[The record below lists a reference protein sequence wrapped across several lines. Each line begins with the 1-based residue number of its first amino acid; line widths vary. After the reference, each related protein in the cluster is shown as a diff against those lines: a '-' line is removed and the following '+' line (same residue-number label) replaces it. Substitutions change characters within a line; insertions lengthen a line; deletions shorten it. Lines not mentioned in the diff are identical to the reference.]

1 MASFLARFGT
11 IPLRGVRAASRLR
24 GLDRWTEIALFVK
37 TAELGSLS
45 KAAEALQLS
54 DSSASRHLAS
64 LEQRLGVRLIERTT
78 RRLSLTELGTDYLAR
93 CRAALNEI
101 AEADSAASAASA
113 APSGQIRVTA
123 SLSFCVGYLAPMLP
137 SYCARYPGVRVH
149 LEAANRYFEL
159 LDSGIDLAFRTRE
172 FEPDSSIT
180 VRRLAS
186 TRRVVAASPEYLGR
200 RGVPVT
206 PDDLLS
212 HTLLLYTYANRP
224 HELHFTDATGR
235 ETMVPVR
242 GLLESNDGQIIRT
255 AALNGLGLL
264 VQPRFVIH
272 DDIVAGRLVPV
283 LDAWDLPRLTI
294 NVAYP
299 SRRFL
304 PAKVRSFIDFVSERF
319 QANGYERKWT
329 E

>member
-1 MASFLARFGT
+1 M
-11 IPLRGVRAASRLR
+11 
-24 GLDRWTEIALFVK
+24 DRWTEIEVFTK

-45 KAAEALQLS
+45 RAAEALDLS
-54 DSSASRHLAS
+54 DSAASRHLAS
-64 LEQRLGVRLIERTT
+64 LERRLGARLVDRTT
-78 RRLSLTELGTDYLAR
+78 RRMSLTELGADYLAR
-93 CRAALNEI
+93 CRAALHEI
-101 AEADSAASAASA
+101 AEADSAASAASS
-113 APSGQIRVTA
+113 APTGQLRVTA

-137 SYCARYPGVRVH
+137 AYCARYPAMRVH
-149 LEAANRYFEL
+149 LEAANRYFDL

-186 TRRVVAASPEYLGR
+186 TRRVVAATPEYLGKH
-200 RGVPVT
+200 GAPAS
-206 PDDLLS
+206 PDDLRA
-212 HTLLLYTYANRP
+212 HAMLLYTHANRP
-224 HELHFTDATGR
+224 HELHFTDSAGSAV
-235 ETMVPVR
+235 MVPVR
-242 GLLESNDGQIIRT
+242 GLLESNDGQVIRM

-304 PAKVRSFIDFVSERF
+304 PAKVRSFIDFVAERF
-319 QANGYERKWT
+319 ALADYERKWT
-329 E
+329 V

>member
-1 MASFLARFGT
+1 M
-11 IPLRGVRAASRLR
+11 
-24 GLDRWTEIALFVK
+24 DRWTEIELFAK

-45 KAAEALQLS
+45 RAAQALELS
-54 DSSASRHLAS
+54 DSAASRHLAS
-64 LEQRLGVRLIERTT
+64 LEQRLGASLIDRTT
-78 RRLSLTELGTDYLAR
+78 RRMSLTELGVDYLAR
-93 CRAALNEI
+93 CRAALLEI

-113 APSGQIRVTA
+113 APTGQLRVTA

-137 SYCARYPGVRVH
+137 AFCARYPAVRVH
-149 LEAANRYFEL
+149 LEAANRYFDL

-186 TRRVVAASPEYLGR
+186 TRRVVAASPEYLGKH
-200 RGVPVT
+200 GVPAN
-206 PDDLLS
+206 PDDL
-212 HTLLLYTYANRP
+212 HRHAMLLYIYANRP
-224 HELHFTDATGR
+224 HELHFTDKAGTKA
-235 ETMVPVR
+235 MVPVR

-255 AALNGLGLL
+255 AALSGLGLL
-264 VQPRFVIH
+264 VQPRYVIH

-294 NVAYP
+294 NMAYP

-304 PAKVRSFIDFVSERF
+304 PAKVRTFIEFVVERF
-319 QANGYERKWT
+319 ALGDYERKWID
-329 E
+329 

>member
-1 MASFLARFGT
+1 M
-11 IPLRGVRAASRLR
+11 
-24 GLDRWTEIALFVK
+24 DRWTEIELFAK

-45 KAAEALQLS
+45 RAAQALELS
-54 DSSASRHLAS
+54 DSAASRHLAS
-64 LEQRLGVRLIERTT
+64 LEQRLGARLIDRTT
-78 RRLSLTELGTDYLAR
+78 RRMSLTELGTDYLAR
-93 CRAALNEI
+93 CRAALLEI

-113 APSGQIRVTA
+113 APTGQLRVTA

-137 SYCARYPGVRVH
+137 AFCARYPAVRVH
-149 LEAANRYFEL
+149 IEAANRYFDL

-200 RGVPVT
+200 NGMPAN
-206 PDDLLS
+206 PDDLRR
-212 HTLLLYTYANRP
+212 HAMLLYTYANRP
-224 HELHFTDATGR
+224 HELHFTDTAGGTA
-235 ETMVPVR
+235 MVPVR

-264 VQPRFVIH
+264 VQPRYVIH

-294 NVAYP
+294 NMAYP

-304 PAKVRSFIDFVSERF
+304 PAKVRAFIEFVLERF
-319 QANGYERKWT
+319 AQGDYERKWT